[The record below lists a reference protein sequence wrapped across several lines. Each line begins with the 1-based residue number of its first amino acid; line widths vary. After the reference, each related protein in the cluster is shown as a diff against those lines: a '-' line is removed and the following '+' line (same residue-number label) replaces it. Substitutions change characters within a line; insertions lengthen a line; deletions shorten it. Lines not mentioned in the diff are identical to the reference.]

1 MRKIAGKPWFGPRQW
16 IGWGSAP
23 ATWQGWLVT
32 VVIVAALLGTRA
44 LIEGRLL
51 WLPVAVVS
59 IVAYYVVI
67 RLTGVRPDRPGPG
80 PRERR

>member
-44 LIEGRLL
+44 
-51 WLPVAVVS
+51 
-59 IVAYYVVI
+59 
-67 RLTGVRPDRPGPG
+67 
-80 PRERR
+80 